1 MVFVSLSLLL
11 VIIIIII
18 IIIIETIFGFSVEVV
33 DFRMGIGFIIQ
44 HFLDRSNAWKTN
56 SNNGL
61 IEKKGPG
68 FLFFFLL
75 NFRFQF

>member
-1 MVFVSLSLLL
+1 
-11 VIIIIII
+11 
-18 IIIIETIFGFSVEVV
+18 
-33 DFRMGIGFIIQ
+33 MGIGFIIQ

-68 FLFFFLL
+68 FLFFFS
-75 NFRFQF
+75 FEFQIPVLRGFFFIRKEKFYGI

>member
-1 MVFVSLSLLL
+1 
-11 VIIIIII
+11 
-18 IIIIETIFGFSVEVV
+18 
-33 DFRMGIGFIIQ
+33 MGIGFIIQ

-68 FLFFFLL
+68 FLFFFSFEFQIPVLRSFFSSERRNFMVFKLL
-75 NFRFQF
+75 IVRFYKSKLVST